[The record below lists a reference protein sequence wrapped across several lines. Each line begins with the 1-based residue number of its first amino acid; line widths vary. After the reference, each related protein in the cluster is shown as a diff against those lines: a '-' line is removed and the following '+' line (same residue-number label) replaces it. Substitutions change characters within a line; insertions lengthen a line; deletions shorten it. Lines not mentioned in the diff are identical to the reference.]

1 MTDQHDHDQDHD
13 NEPTAKLTPRKRD
26 LSGMDVFAPYLAS
39 AGTWRE
45 AQPRTLA
52 QDIEERRAIAAQA
65 SDSPLN
71 TMYAL
76 MGHSPDCIAK
86 VRRGLIVSCDCR
98 TKPVEDPAVAVGLAL
113 RYERIAR
120 TGKIAFPKSIVR
132 LVEAGATRGDE
143 ACRMMLERLRR
154 RGWAARPNQGGDR
167 DASSG
172 RRS

>member
-1 MTDQHDHDQDHD
+1 MTDHRDHD
-13 NEPTAKLTPRKRD
+13 NEPTAKPTPHKRG
-26 LSGMDVFAPYLAS
+26 LSGMQVFTPYLAS
-39 AGTWRE
+39 AAPRRE

-52 QDIEERRAIAAQA
+52 QDIEERRAIAAHA
-65 SDSPLN
+65 SESPLN

-132 LVEAGATRGDE
+132 LVEAGAASGDV
-143 ACRMMLERLRR
+143 ACRMVLERLRR
-154 RGWAARPNQGGDR
+154 RGWAERRNQDGDP
-167 DASSG
+167 DNSSG
-172 RRS
+172 RPS

>member
-1 MTDQHDHDQDHD
+1 MTDHHDHNDDQSRK
-13 NEPTAKLTPRKRD
+13 PTPRKRG
-26 LSGMDVFAPYLAS
+26 LSGMQVFAPYLAS
-39 AGTWRE
+39 ARTRRE
-45 AQPRTLA
+45 AQPRTIA
-52 QDIEERRAIAAQA
+52 QDIEERRAIAAHA

-86 VRRGLIVSCDCR
+86 VRRGLIVSCGCD
-98 TKPVEDPAVAVGLAL
+98 TKPVDDPAVAVGLAL

-120 TGKIAFPKSIVR
+120 TGKIAFPKSIAR
-132 LVEAGATRGDE
+132 LVEAGAAKGNE

-154 RGWAARPNQGGDR
+154 RGWADRPNQDGDP

-172 RRS
+172 RPS